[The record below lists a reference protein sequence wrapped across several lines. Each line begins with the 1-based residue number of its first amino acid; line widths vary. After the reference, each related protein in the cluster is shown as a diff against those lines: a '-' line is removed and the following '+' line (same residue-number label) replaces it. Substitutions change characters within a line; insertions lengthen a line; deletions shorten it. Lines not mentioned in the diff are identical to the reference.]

1 MAVRRHNTESVEEVR
16 TRLLTRFPQ
25 ETFEVNRQFDLAVA
39 CADHLGVR
47 LTPQMLESL
56 VVERLQ
62 AKAASR
68 PASVRTSPAVPLVCR
83 GRQVPP
89 AG

>member
-1 MAVRRHNTESVEEVR
+1 MAVRRQNTESVEEVR
-16 TRLLTRFPQ
+16 TRLLARFPQ
-25 ETFEVNRQFDLAVA
+25 ETLEVNRQFDLAVA

-47 LTPQMLESL
+47 LTPQMLENL

-62 AKAASR
+62 AKA
-68 PASVRTSPAVPLVCR
+68 ASVRTSPAVPLVCR

-89 AG
+89 TG